1 VRVLDKPLN
10 GIKVV
15 DLSRFI
21 AGPYC
26 TMKMGDMGA
35 EVIKVEA
42 AGKGDDSRALGPPFI
57 NGESA
62 YYLSFNRSKKSIAL
76 NLREEKAIEI
86 LKRMIQKAD
95 VFVENFRIGVTAEM
109 GLTYED
115 VAKIKP
121 DIIYCSITGY
131 GHNSPYRDKPS
142 FDVMVQ
148 GEAGLMSI
156 TGLPDGPP
164 QRVGVAIADILGG
177 LHAIEGIL
185 LALLVRN
192 KTGQGQ
198 FIDVSLMDSVLAILT
213 YQAGHFLATG
223 DGPRRTG
230 NRHPMITP
238 YESFESQ
245 DGYIIFAVG
254 NQRLWENFVS
264 ALGRDDLKRDPRFAT
279 MTDRNRYYSEL
290 KDILDSITKKKTTAE
305 WVGIME
311 AAGVPCGRIRT
322 LDQVLTDHHVY
333 EREMVVELKHS
344 SAGLIKLV
352 GIPIKLSLTPGE
364 VILPPPALGEHTIE
378 ILNELGYTKQEIDDL
393 RNNKII

>member
-1 VRVLDKPLN
+1 MNKPLS
-10 GIKVV
+10 GVKVV

-35 EVIKVEA
+35 EVVKVET

-57 NGESA
+57 AGESA
-62 YYLSFNRSKKSIAL
+62 YYLSFNRNKKSIAL
-76 NLREEKAIEI
+76 NLREDKAKEI
-86 LKRMIQKAD
+86 LKRLIRRAD
-95 VFVENFRIGVTAEM
+95 VFVENFRLGVTAEM

-115 VAKIKP
+115 LTKIKP

-156 TGLPDGPP
+156 TGFHEGPP
-164 QRVGVAIADILGG
+164 QRVGIAIADILGG
-177 LHAIEGIL
+177 LHAVEGIL
-185 LALLVRN
+185 LALLVRG
-192 KTGQGQ
+192 KTGKGQ
-198 FIDVSLMDSVLAILT
+198 FIDVSLMDSVLAVLT

-223 DGPRRTG
+223 EAPQRAG
-230 NRHPMITP
+230 NRHSMITP
-238 YESFESQ
+238 YDCFESQ
-245 DGYIIFAVG
+245 DGYIILAVG
-254 NQRLWENFVS
+254 NQRLWESFVR
-264 ALGRDDLKRDPRFAT
+264 ALGRDDLYKDPRFAI
-279 MTDRNRYYSEL
+279 MSERNRHHSEL
-290 KDILDSITKKKTTAE
+290 KDIIVSMTKKKTTAE

-311 AAGVPCGRIRT
+311 AAGVPCGRIRA
-322 LDQVLTDHHVY
+322 LDQVLTDPHVQ
-333 EREMVVELKHS
+333 EREMVVEMKHAG
-344 SAGLIKLV
+344 AGLIKLV

-364 VILPPPALGEHTIE
+364 VALPPPMLGEHNLE
-378 ILNELGYTKQEIDDL
+378 ILNDLGYTQQEIDDL